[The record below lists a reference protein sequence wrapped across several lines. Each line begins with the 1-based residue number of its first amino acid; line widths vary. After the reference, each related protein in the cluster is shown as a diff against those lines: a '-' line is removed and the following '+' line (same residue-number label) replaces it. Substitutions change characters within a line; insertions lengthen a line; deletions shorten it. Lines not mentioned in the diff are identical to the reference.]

1 MEKLIEI
8 DGVQYTEAQ
17 IRRALAIERDVRSP
31 NFVDML
37 LGKIKPSELAS
48 RVSERGDAWCAMW
61 ETPGHWS
68 ITQRT
73 ASVTTGCWTRTR
85 PF

>member
-1 MEKLIEI
+1 MKIILSWRLIIFLKLKFGRVIMEKLIEI

-48 RVSERGDAWCAMW
+48 RVSERGDA
-61 ETPGHWS
+61 
-68 ITQRT
+68 
-73 ASVTTGCWTRTR
+73 
-85 PF
+85 

>member
-48 RVSERGDAWCAMW
+48 RVSERSDA
-61 ETPGHWS
+61 
-68 ITQRT
+68 
-73 ASVTTGCWTRTR
+73 
-85 PF
+85 

>member
-37 LGKIKPSELAS
+37 LGKIKPSVRSPNFVDMLLGKIKPSELAS
-48 RVSERGDAWCAMW
+48 RVSERGDA
-61 ETPGHWS
+61 
-68 ITQRT
+68 
-73 ASVTTGCWTRTR
+73 
-85 PF
+85 